1 MFWECIGLLLDCFD
15 LCFGVGVWIAA
26 ECVGFA
32 LGLFGGALGL
42 FGGALGVLGLLLVC
56 REIAKIIKSV
66 MAITELKKIAK
77 KRCKLLKLL
86 ELLGFALVS
95 FGCCFG
101 LSLGF
106 ALLKFETLSANVP
119 DRRS

>member
-1 MFWECIGLLLDCFD
+1 MGLYRVAWECLSF
-15 LCFGVGVWIAA
+15 
-26 ECVGFA
+26 
-32 LGLFGGALGL
+32 
-42 FGGALGVLGLLLVC
+42 LLVC

-106 ALLKFETLSANVP
+106 VVGSLKHYRLTYPTAQDSEKA
-119 DRRS
+119 

>member
-1 MFWECIGLLLDCFD
+1 LSYEKRLKTFKCFGIVWDCFD

-32 LGLFGGALGL
+32 LGLFGGALGV
-42 FGGALGVLGLLLVC
+42 FGLLLVC

-77 KRCKLLKLL
+77 KKCKLLKLL
-86 ELLGFALVS
+86 ELLGLALVS

-101 LSLGF
+101 SSWLCCRE
-106 ALLKFETLSANVP
+106 FETLSANVP
-119 DRRS
+119 DRTR

>member
-1 MFWECIGLLLDCFD
+1 M
-15 LCFGVGVWIAA
+15 
-26 ECVGFA
+26 
-32 LGLFGGALGL
+32 
-42 FGGALGVLGLLLVC
+42 C

-66 MAITELKKIAK
+66 MAITELKKDNKK

-101 LSLGF
+101 LSLGYC
-106 ALLKFETLSANVP
+106 LMKFETLSANVP
-119 DRRS
+119 DRTR

>member
-1 MFWECIGLLLDCFD
+1 M
-15 LCFGVGVWIAA
+15 
-26 ECVGFA
+26 
-32 LGLFGGALGL
+32 
-42 FGGALGVLGLLLVC
+42 LGLLLVC

-66 MAITELKKIAK
+66 MAITELKKGSK

-106 ALLKFETLSANVP
+106 VVGSLKYYRLMYPTAGDSTRAVFRDYLAL
-119 DRRS
+119 

>member
-1 MFWECIGLLLDCFD
+1 MK
-15 LCFGVGVWIAA
+15 
-26 ECVGFA
+26 
-32 LGLFGGALGL
+32 
-42 FGGALGVLGLLLVC
+42 
-56 REIAKIIKSV
+56 IAKIIKSV

-106 ALLKFETLSANVP
+106 VVGSLKSYRLTYPTARDSTRAIFRDVMAL
-119 DRRS
+119 

>member
-1 MFWECIGLLLDCFD
+1 M
-15 LCFGVGVWIAA
+15 
-26 ECVGFA
+26 ECVGLFGRL
-32 LGLFGGALGL
+32 LGLYRVAWECLG
-42 FGGALGVLGLLLVC
+42 FLLVC

-106 ALLKFETLSANVP
+106 VVGSLKRYRLTYPTARDSTRAIFRDLLA
-119 DRRS
+119 

>member
-1 MFWECIGLLLDCFD
+1 M
-15 LCFGVGVWIAA
+15 
-26 ECVGFA
+26 
-32 LGLFGGALGL
+32 
-42 FGGALGVLGLLLVC
+42 C

-66 MAITELKKIAK
+66 MAITELKKDNKK

-106 ALLKFETLSANVP
+106 VVGSLKRYRLMYPTARDSTRAIFRDYLAWQLVGCRDLLGGFLIILALFWII
-119 DRRS
+119 

>member
-1 MFWECIGLLLDCFD
+1 MK
-15 LCFGVGVWIAA
+15 
-26 ECVGFA
+26 
-32 LGLFGGALGL
+32 
-42 FGGALGVLGLLLVC
+42 
-56 REIAKIIKSV
+56 IAKIIKSV

-106 ALLKFETLSANVP
+106 IVGGLKHYRLTYPTAQDSTRARYRDYLAWQLVGCRDLLGGFLIILALFWII
-119 DRRS
+119 